1 VDVEVEAIE
10 VREEHVEEYLR
21 DFLMVA
27 ERGAVLVMKLT
38 WSWRAQRCDEVI
50 FLTETVL
57 VSWNEG
63 LLASFG
69 RPIHSSSIL
78 NKTNH

>member
-38 WSWRAQRCDEVI
+38 
-50 FLTETVL
+50 
-57 VSWNEG
+57 
-63 LLASFG
+63 
-69 RPIHSSSIL
+69 
-78 NKTNH
+78 